1 MTQGKND
8 IRIIRRAFP
17 ASALRLTNII
27 DNVLD
32 LLVWVLL
39 FVGLTLVS
47 FSLIFA
53 FVPLPLFNATK
64 LLGIETF
71 AFLSDEMV
79 ADAQRASL
87 STLTRGLGLVFSL
100 VAFVTIRRRLMIA
113 LTLPGLVFLWL
124 AASPLPLQI
133 LRDVFELPF
142 CVFPLSMIMQSG
154 AAIMGHASSNAS
166 ICQPVFPSD
175 HVLQPFF
182 SSFQVLYAAA
192 LLPLTLAAIASTL
205 LVRTPKLRN
214 PKAQNPVIWMV
225 AFLKSLGPAAKA
237 RLSRDEMWA
246 VCSLFI
252 SWALIFVALSVP
264 FLPLVSRFEINLI
277 SGFALSIDPSG
288 VLGDTSVGIYAGPGR
303 QMIFIAFI
311 FLAYLLF
318 RKRWGSAIL
327 LAAVFLTFPVFIY
340 LGIMKMFLTFQA
352 NFSPVVF
359 LLFLVIVG
367 LASYIATFPDLARL
381 VRQPLAVLALAS
393 RRASKL
399 SRRSEPPILYLRP
412 FAQDVMEAQTL
423 PSMALRVAT
432 VQPRRKPIE
441 AFVAEAAFR
450 FAPLVALGDPR
461 TTVEPVGAVREY
473 TTNDQWQVRIEE
485 MLRRTKAVLFL
496 IGATSSVKWEVDT
509 ILDKQLLNRTLF
521 IFPPD
526 QAIIDQFF
534 LENRDLANA
543 LDLPDG
549 FAKDAVSQKWAAFW
563 KPDDEPTTVFVS
575 GPSDELTYKLA
586 VAHRLRE
593 LM

>member
-1 MTQGKND
+1 MTQRKKD

-17 ASALRLTNII
+17 VYMLRMANII
-27 DNVLD
+27 DNLLD
-32 LLVWVLL
+32 LLVWILL
-39 FVGLTLVS
+39 FIGLTLVS

-53 FVPLPLFNATK
+53 FVPLPIFNATK
-64 LLGIETF
+64 LIGIETF

-79 ADAQRASL
+79 VDAQMASL
-87 STLTRGLGLVFSL
+87 STLGRGLVIVFFL
-100 VAFVTIRRRLMIA
+100 VAFVAIRRRLMIA
-113 LTLPGLVFLWL
+113 LTLPGLVILWL

-133 LRDVFELPF
+133 LRDVFDLPF

-154 AAIMGHASSNAS
+154 AAIMGHTSSNAS
-166 ICQPVFPSD
+166 VCQSLLSSD
-175 HVLQPFF
+175 HVLQPLFTG
-182 SSFQVLYAAA
+182 FQVLYALA
-192 LLPLTLAAIASTL
+192 LFPLTLAAIASTL
-205 LVRTPKLRN
+205 LVGTLKSRSPKVLTPS
-214 PKAQNPVIWMV
+214 IWLT
-225 AFLKSLGPAAKA
+225 AFFRSLGPAAKA
-237 RLSRDEMWA
+237 RLSRAEMWA

-264 FLPLVSRFEINLI
+264 FLPSVSRFEINLL
-277 SGFALSIDPSG
+277 SGLAMSIDPSG
-288 VLGDTSVGIYAGPGR
+288 VLGNTSVGIYAGPGR
-303 QMIFIAFI
+303 QMVFIAFV
-311 FLAYLLF
+311 FLAYLLL
-318 RKRWGSAIL
+318 RRRWGSAIL

-340 LGIMKMFLTFQA
+340 LGIMKMFLTFEA
-352 NFSPVVF
+352 NFSLVVI
-359 LLFLVIVG
+359 LLFLLVVG

-473 TTNDQWQVRIEE
+473 TTNDQWQERIEE

-563 KPDDEPTTVFVS
+563 KPDDEPTTVFVA

-593 LM
+593 LT